1 MAADYRTLKMAL
13 LADTSKFTSGMSNA
27 QRHTQTFGDKMK
39 GIAKGIG
46 TAFATAGV
54 AIAGMATKLA
64 IDGVKAY
71 SDFTE
76 TTSKVNVIF
85 GKNAKAI
92 QEWSKT
98 AATSF
103 GQSQT
108 TAMNAASDFATFGKS
123 AGLQGK
129 ELVKFSK
136 KLTVLSSDFASFNNT
151 SPEDAIIAIGAALR
165 GESEPIRRYGVLL
178 NDATLKAKA
187 MDMGL
192 YNGKGTLDM
201 SAKVL
206 ASYQTILDQT
216 TDAQGDFTRTADG
229 LANGQRTITALW
241 DDAQITIGEA
251 LYPAIKDMVN
261 FLTSEKGQKM
271 IKDFAEAFAESMK
284 AVAKVLPGIVDKITK
299 VVKAVSKQGLVA
311 GLLSDPQIAVAAL
324 AYGAGFAA
332 GGPAGGA
339 IAAIAAYSMT
349 SGITGAS
356 GNTNQEANR
365 ILEESI
371 QGSYT
376 KKQRKAINR
385 ATQLFNLGMS
395 GSTQA
400 AVSIFSG
407 DSKAGWQA
415 LGAVNNVVI
424 NFNGQTDPRRAARE
438 IEKALKKI
446 NLNGGTLKGTEGFN

>member
-27 QRHTQTFGDKMK
+27 QRQTQTFGDKMK

-178 NDATLKAKA
+178 NDATLKAEA

-206 ASYQTILDQT
+206 ASYQTILKQT

-311 GLLSDPQIAVAAL
+311 GLLSDPQIAAAAL

-332 GGPAGGA
+332 GGPTGGA
-339 IAAIAAYSMT
+339 IAAMAAYAGGSWLQ
-349 SGITGAS
+349 
-356 GNTNQEANR
+356 NNQRSA
-365 ILEESI
+365 ES
-371 QGSYT
+371 
-376 KKQRKAINR
+376 A
-385 ATQLFNLGMS
+385 
-395 GSTQA
+395 A
-400 AVSIFSG
+400 AVSEMV
-407 DSKAGWQA
+407 AGRSQVQLDA
-415 LGAVNNVVI
+415 AAAANR
-424 NFNGQTDPRRAARE
+424 FDPRYGSVGGGYGGSNFLGGVGAIGSKRAARYATNNIVINVSGAADSRE
-438 IEKALKKI
+438 SARAIERTLAKLQ
-446 NLNGGTLKGTEGFN
+446 LNGGSSKGVLGFN